1 MINQI
6 NETNQ
11 NNAVANV
18 EITPVKKYVIA
29 LKMND
34 FAERGHCF
42 ECRIKGNQVTVFSDL
57 DRFAPSELQTISIE
71 QFEIEFKEMSEI
83 DYRKYMNACRNGED
97 EIFEAVVKK
106 YLI

>member
-6 NETNQ
+6 NETNG
-11 NNAVANV
+11 NTVVAST

-42 ECRIKGNQVTVFSDL
+42 ECRIEGNKVTVFSDL

-71 QFEIEFKEMSEI
+71 QFECEFKEMSEV
-83 DYRKYMNACRNGED
+83 DYRKYMNACCDGED
-97 EIFEAVVKK
+97 EVFEAIVEK

>member
-6 NETNQ
+6 NETNGITV
-11 NNAVANV
+11 VASA
-18 EITPVKKYVIA
+18 EITPVKKYVVA

-42 ECRIKGNQVTVFSDL
+42 ECRIEGNKVTVFSDL

-71 QFEIEFKEMSEI
+71 QFEIGFKEMSEI
-83 DYRKYMNACRNGED
+83 DYRKYINACRNGED
-97 EIFEAVVKK
+97 EILEAVVKK
-106 YLI
+106 YLV